1 MLTDRLKSAIPLIIL
16 ICLAFFLPFPYGHG
30 LFVIMA
36 LAMLWLA
43 CHEMFELLNPPKKPI
58 IKAIAILYGTITI
71 ATISIPHFINKA
83 PIIGI
88 PDSLVLA
95 LAVLAVFTISLR
107 VEPTKANVNGSL
119 AAIGAIVTIPWT
131 LAFIP
136 RLVFLTT
143 EGDTRPLVFYMILVT
158 KIADA
163 GAYAAGTW
171 TAKRP
176 GGNHKLAPV
185 ISPVISPKKS
195 WEGVIGGTIASTAT
209 ALICHLIFPS
219 TVSFAGTKIFTWY
232 EALAFGI
239 LASVIGL
246 IGDLA
251 ESSIKRSAKA
261 KDSGALP
268 GIGGILD
275 TLDSLLFV
283 APLFYAFV
291 QYKLN

>member
-1 MLTDRLKSAIPLIIL
+1 MLTDRLKSSIPLIIL

-43 CHEMFELLNPPKKPI
+43 CHEMFELLDPPKKPI

-95 LAVLAVFTISLR
+95 LAVLAVFTISLK

-119 AAIGAIVTIPWT
+119 AAIGAIVAIPWT

-143 EGDTRPLVFYMILVT
+143 TGDTRPLVFYMILVT

-176 GGNHKLAPV
+176 GRNHKL
-185 ISPVISPKKS
+185 SPLISPKKS
-195 WEGVIGGTIASTAT
+195 WEGFIGGTISSAVT
-209 ALICHLIFPS
+209 ALACYLIFPA
-219 TVSFAGTKIFTWY
+219 TVSLSGTKIFTWM

-283 APLFYAFV
+283 SPLFYAFV